1 MKRSLPA
8 ILLSLLC
15 SMCLMNCQSQKTA
28 NMIDKT
34 TVSNVD
40 LEKYQGTWYEIAR
53 LPNSFEKG
61 LVGVTATYTLLENG
75 KIRVLN
81 QGYVNSL
88 DGKRK
93 KIKGRAKV
101 PDPAQPGRLKV
112 TFFLFFWSD
121 YYILELDQPDYQWAM
136 IGSSSPRYFWILSR
150 EPVLDEAVFSELIR
164 RAENRGYDL
173 SELIMVEQ

>member
-1 MKRSLPA
+1 MKRSPSV

-15 SMCLMNCQSQKTA
+15 SLCLMHCQSQKTA

-34 TVSNVD
+34 TISNVD

-53 LPNSFEKG
+53 LPNSFEKD

-81 QGYVNSL
+81 QGYVERL

-93 KIKGRAKV
+93 DIKGRAKV
-101 PDPAQPGRLKV
+101 PDPDQPGRLKV
-112 TFFLFFWSD
+112 AFFLFFWSD

-150 EPVLDEAVFSELIR
+150 EPTLDEAVFSELIR

>member
-15 SMCLMNCQSQKTA
+15 SMCLVNCQSQKNA

-53 LPNSFEKG
+53 LPNSFEKD

-81 QGYVNSL
+81 QGYLDSL

-93 KIKGRAKV
+93 SIKGRAKV
-101 PDPAQPGRLKV
+101 PDPDHPGRLKV
-112 TFFLFFWSD
+112 AFFLFFWSD
-121 YYILELDQPDYQWAM
+121 YYILELDQPDYRWAM
-136 IGSSSPRYFWILSR
+136 IGSSSPGYFWILSR
-150 EPVLDEAVFSELIR
+150 EPTLDEAVFSELIR